1 MDERYSLDNLRDI
14 VLPEPPPLWPPAP
27 EVWLLLVIVI
37 AAVFVLL
44 SQRRRVKQRDAY
56 RYAGLR
62 LLDEAKTVHDVSVIL
77 KRVALAAFP
86 REQVAS
92 LYGADWAD
100 FLQRS
105 YRRRDFSI
113 IALGDSG
120 EPAGKKV
127 IRLAAAWIR
136 HHRVPRSRAQLPG
149 EG

>member
-27 EVWLLLVIVI
+27 EVWLLPFIVIV
-37 AAVFVLL
+37 AAVVLL
-44 SQRRRVKQRDAY
+44 SQRRRARQRNAY
-56 RYAGLR
+56 RHAGLR
-62 LLDEAKTVHDVSVIL
+62 LLDEASTVRDVSVIL

-92 LYGADWAD
+92 LHGADWAD

>member
-1 MDERYSLDNLRDI
+1 MDERYSLANLRDI

-37 AAVFVLL
+37 AAVVVLL

-56 RYAGLR
+56 RHAGLR
-62 LLDEAKTVHDVSVIL
+62 LLDEAKTLHDVSVIL

-92 LYGADWAD
+92 LYGTDWAD
-100 FLQRS
+100 FLQHS
-105 YRRRDFSI
+105 YRRREFSTS
-113 IALGDSG
+113 ALGDSG
-120 EPAGKKV
+120 GPAGKQV

-136 HHRVPRSRAQLPG
+136 HHRVPRSGAQLPG
-149 EG
+149 ED

>member
-1 MDERYSLDNLRDI
+1 

-27 EVWLLLVIVI
+27 EVWLLLFIVIV
-37 AAVFVLL
+37 AAVVLL
-44 SQRRRVKQRDAY
+44 SQRRRARQRNAY
-56 RYAGLR
+56 RHAGLR
-62 LLDEAKTVHDVSVIL
+62 LLDEASTVRDVSVIL

-92 LYGADWAD
+92 LHGADWAD